1 MGIQEIVKISL
12 LALGLLFMATWVP
25 HMYSFMR
32 ALFMV
37 YLPSFASAII
47 APKCLFV
54 FSNIIVVFLVGE
66 SKFGHPKIDKE
77 NVAAVVEGDMVV
89 HEKEGEEE
97 VVVDSVMPAMITG
110 DDQCEELEDEEFV
123 VLEEQVD
130 ALLSSDGVEI
140 DQIGEEGH
148 DLAVGEILI
157 TDMMRKEEEEGVVDQ
172 LVLEDEEVL
181 VEEERGRRE
190 AEEAAEERDDLPPA
204 DELNRRVEEF
214 ITRFNMERQLEAR
227 MLVCCC

>member
-12 LALGLLFMATWVP
+12 LALGILFMATWVP

-37 YLPSFASAII
+37 YLPSFVLAIV

-66 SKFGHPKIDKE
+66 SKFGHPKVDKE
-77 NVAAVVEGDMVV
+77 NVSAVVEGDMVV
-89 HEKEGEEE
+89 HDKEGEEE
-97 VVVDSVMPAMITG
+97 VVVDLVILAITG

-140 DQIGEEGH
+140 DQIGDEGH
-148 DLAVGEILI
+148 DLAVGEVVIS
-157 TDMMRKEEEEGVVDQ
+157 DMMRKEEEGVVDQ

-181 VEEERGRRE
+181 VEVERYRHE
-190 AEEAAEERDDLPPA
+190 AEEAVEERDDLLPA

-214 ITRFNMERQLEAR
+214 IARFNMERQLEAR

>member
-1 MGIQEIVKISL
+1 MGIEEIVKISL
-12 LALGLLFMATWVP
+12 LALGILFMATWVP

-37 YLPSFASAII
+37 YLPSFALAIV
-47 APKCLFV
+47 APKCLFI

-66 SKFGHPKIDKE
+66 SKFGHPKVDKE
-77 NVAAVVEGDMVV
+77 NVSAVVEGDMVV
-89 HEKEGEEE
+89 HDKEGEEE
-97 VVVDSVMPAMITG
+97 VVVDLVIPAITG

-140 DQIGEEGH
+140 DQIGDEGH
-148 DLAVGEILI
+148 DLAVGEVVIS
-157 TDMMRKEEEEGVVDQ
+157 DMMRKEEEGVVDQ

-181 VEEERGRRE
+181 VEVERYRHE
-190 AEEAAEERDDLPPA
+190 AEEAVEERDDLLPA

-214 ITRFNMERQLEAR
+214 IARFNMERQLEAR

>member
-1 MGIQEIVKISL
+1 
-12 LALGLLFMATWVP
+12 
-25 HMYSFMR
+25 
-32 ALFMV
+32 MV
-37 YLPSFASAII
+37 YLPSFVLAIV

-66 SKFGHPKIDKE
+66 SKFGHPKVDKE
-77 NVAAVVEGDMVV
+77 NVSAVVEGDMVV
-89 HEKEGEEE
+89 HDKEGEEE
-97 VVVDSVMPAMITG
+97 VVVDLVILAITG

-140 DQIGEEGH
+140 DQIGDEGH
-148 DLAVGEILI
+148 DLAVGEVVIS
-157 TDMMRKEEEEGVVDQ
+157 DMMRKEEEGVVDQ

-181 VEEERGRRE
+181 VEVERYRHE
-190 AEEAAEERDDLPPA
+190 AEEAVEERDDLLPA

-214 ITRFNMERQLEAR
+214 IARFNMERQLEAR

>member
-1 MGIQEIVKISL
+1 
-12 LALGLLFMATWVP
+12 
-25 HMYSFMR
+25 
-32 ALFMV
+32 MV
-37 YLPSFASAII
+37 YLPSFTSAVV

-97 VVVDSVMPAMITG
+97 VVVDSVIPAITG
-110 DDQCEELEDEEFV
+110 DDRCEELEDEEFA

-140 DQIGEEGH
+140 DQIREEGH

-172 LVLEDEEVL
+172 LVLEDGEVL
-181 VEEERGRRE
+181 VVEERGRRE

-214 ITRFNMERQLEAR
+214 IARFNMERQLEAR

>member
-1 MGIQEIVKISL
+1 
-12 LALGLLFMATWVP
+12 
-25 HMYSFMR
+25 
-32 ALFMV
+32 MV
-37 YLPSFASAII
+37 YLPSFALAIV

-54 FSNIIVVFLVGE
+54 FSNIIVVFLVSE
-66 SKFGHPKIDKE
+66 SKFGQ
-77 NVAAVVEGDMVV
+77 NVSAVVEGDMVV
-89 HEKEGEEE
+89 HDKEGEEE
-97 VVVDSVMPAMITG
+97 VVVDLVIPAITG

-140 DQIGEEGH
+140 DQIGDEGH
-148 DLAVGEILI
+148 DLAVGEVVIS
-157 TDMMRKEEEEGVVDQ
+157 DMMRKEEEGVVDQ

-181 VEEERGRRE
+181 VEVERYRHE
-190 AEEAAEERDDLPPA
+190 AEEAVEERDDLLPA

-214 ITRFNMERQLEAR
+214 IARFNMERQLEAR